1 MFNLIIGQVL
11 GIIATIITVLSYQAN
26 TKKQVLI
33 TQTMASSFTCVA
45 YFFLGATSGV
55 LLNIVCIVRNIA
67 FYMHKDNEKAN
78 RISSYCLAG
87 MMVLLGALSWQAWYS
102 LLLIVA
108 LVINTI
114 VLSYGKPQMLRK
126 SIILTSSMILM
137 YNCFV
142 FSLGGIANEGLS
154 VVSSIIGIIRFRQNA
169 SKTEYPEQ
177 DNCTD
182 ISQETVI

>member
-1 MFNLIIGQVL
+1 MLNIIIGQAL
-11 GIIATIITVLSYQAN
+11 SIIATIITVLSYQVN
-26 TKKQVLI
+26 NKKQLLI
-33 TQTMASSFTCVA
+33 TQTVATSFTCIA
-45 YFFLGATSGV
+45 YFFLDANSGV

-102 LLLIVA
+102 LLLIIA
-108 LVINTI
+108 LAINTI

-126 SIILTSSMILM
+126 SIILTSSMILV

-154 VVSSIIGIIRFRQNA
+154 VVSSIIGIIRFRNNL
-169 SKTEYPEQ
+169 SS
-177 DNCTD
+177 DNTSNEAHNECCDAT
-182 ISQETVI
+182 

>member
-1 MFNLIIGQVL
+1 
-11 GIIATIITVLSYQAN
+11 
-26 TKKQVLI
+26 
-33 TQTMASSFTCVA
+33 
-45 YFFLGATSGV
+45 
-55 LLNIVCIVRNIA
+55 
-67 FYMHKDNEKAN
+67 
-78 RISSYCLAG
+78 

-126 SIILTSSMILM
+126 SIILTSSMILA